1 MNVFVQNKI
10 LSVFIMSIAPIS
22 ELRGA
27 IPLGISL
34 GMTPEEAAIISIFGN
49 AIIVPI
55 LLLIIKPLFD
65 KFRAI
70 KLFTSFV
77 EKFESR
83 AAKKVKS
90 YRKFRLLGLYI
101 LVAVPLPTTGV
112 YTGCVAATVMNI
124 KFKNALIAIV
134 AGVFTS
140 GFIVYSLSTHAI
152 RIFGI

>member
-1 MNVFVQNKI
+1 MNVFIQNKI

-34 GMTPEEAAIISIFGN
+34 GMTPEEATIISVFGN
-49 AIIVPI
+49 AIIVPV
-55 LLLIIKPLFD
+55 LLLIVKPLFD
-65 KFRAI
+65 KFRTVR
-70 KLFTSFV
+70 LFTSFV

-83 AAKKVKS
+83 AANKIKN
-90 YRKFRLLGLYI
+90 YRKYRLFGLYI
-101 LVAVPLPTTGV
+101 LVAIPLPTTGV

-140 GFIVYSLSTHAI
+140 GFIVYNLSTHAV
-152 RIFGI
+152 RIFG

>member
-1 MNVFVQNKI
+1 MNLFVQNKI

-34 GMTPEEAAIISIFGN
+34 GMSPEEATIISIFGN

-55 LLLIIKPLFD
+55 LLLIVKPLFD
-65 KFRAI
+65 KFRTI
-70 KLFTSFV
+70 KAFASLV

-83 AAKKVKS
+83 AANKIKG

-124 KFKNALIAIV
+124 KFKNALLAIV

-140 GFIVYSLSTHAI
+140 GFIVYNLSTHAV
-152 RIFGI
+152 RLFGV

>member
-1 MNVFVQNKI
+1 MNVFIQNKI
-10 LSVFIMSIAPIS
+10 LAVFIMSIAPIS

-34 GMTPEEAAIISIFGN
+34 GMTPEEATAISIFGN
-49 AIIVPI
+49 AIIVPV
-55 LLLIIKPLFD
+55 LLLIVRPLFD
-65 KFRAI
+65 KFRTI

-83 AAKKVKS
+83 AAKKIKS

-101 LVAVPLPTTGV
+101 LVAIPLPTTGV

-140 GFIVYSLSTHAI
+140 GFIVYNLSTHAI
-152 RIFGI
+152 KIFGI

>member
-1 MNVFVQNKI
+1 MNVFLQNKI
-10 LSVFIMSIAPIS
+10 LTVFIMSIAPIS

-34 GMTPEEAAIISIFGN
+34 GMSPEEATIISIFGN
-49 AIIVPI
+49 AIIVPV
-55 LLLIIKPLFD
+55 LLLIVKPLFD
-65 KFRAI
+65 KFRTI
-70 KLFTSFV
+70 RFFTSFV

-83 AAKKVKS
+83 AANKVKN

-101 LVAVPLPTTGV
+101 LVAIPLPTTGV

-140 GFIVYSLSTHAI
+140 GFIVYNLSTHAV